1 MAEWSSVSGQRLV
14 YPELTARIALIDR
27 TCSPNIA
34 NNTHS
39 LLIIYF
45 CGELLEHPFIKI
57 SVFTLRE
64 TTDSIISRIYL
75 VYISYSSRIYLV
87 F

>member
-45 CGELLEHPFIKI
+45 CGELLEHPLNKK
-57 SVFTLRE
+57 
-64 TTDSIISRIYL
+64 
-75 VYISYSSRIYLV
+75 
-87 F
+87 